1 MSEEAKKHGSTGIAF
16 SVNRGCDLAESQT
29 QREVAELL
37 HEACPQLLVA
47 SPPQPSHRCRS
58 SPIER
63 ARAVRQAKR
72 QLQFCVDQVHD
83 QLKRGGHFLL
93 VHSLGSPIWKLP
105 AMQNLKRRF
114 GFHRVDMCAY
124 GLQCPKTQLPIRR
137 ASGVAEWVSLMV
149 AEACHGALDL
159 RNHAQ
164 VRDRIPIIG
173 ITDCKSLYD
182 AIHSVSSPAKLDDKR
197 VAIDLAI
204 IRQAKERT
212 QMKVRWCP
220 TELMLAD
227 SLTKD
232 KADPA
237 DLLRAALHYGEYQLA
252 PEARVLEQKRQ
263 QREARTA
270 WSQASQGHR

>member
-1 MSEEAKKHGSTGIAF
+1 MQTSFSQQAFPAPKVSDLLFANQLVRRAKQHAEVSITVRDIPLDELAISCHSDAGFANAGSHQTQAGYVLAF
-16 SVNRGCDLAESQT
+16 VNRALDDDKPSVWSPFSWKSYKMQRVVASTLAGESQAFAT
-29 QREVAELL
+29 
-37 HEACPQLLVA
+37 
-47 SPPQPSHRCRS
+47 
-58 SPIER
+58 
-63 ARAVRQAKR
+63 
-72 QLQFCVDQVHD
+72 
-83 QLKRGGHFLL
+83 
-93 VHSLGSPIWKLP
+93 
-105 AMQNLKRRF
+105 
-114 GFHRVDMCAY
+114 
-124 GLQCPKTQLPIRR
+124 

-149 AEACHGALDL
+149 AEARHGALDL

-270 WSQASQGHR
+270 WSQASRATAELKAPA